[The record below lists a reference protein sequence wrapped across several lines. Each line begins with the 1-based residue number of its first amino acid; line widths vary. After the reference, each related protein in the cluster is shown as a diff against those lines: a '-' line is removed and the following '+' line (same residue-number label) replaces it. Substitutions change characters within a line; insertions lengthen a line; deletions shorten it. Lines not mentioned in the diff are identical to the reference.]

1 MGMSYLLPL
10 GGFNRGRVETFPKA
24 HPIREG
30 AKQRNSFHFWRLIEL
45 VRAHPQP
52 PSRTRFARARE
63 ANDEAPASE
72 HAAGVDGRT
81 LTEYCS
87 RPRASGRWR
96 IDNYLGSLAVGV
108 ARAHSIINLRSDAV
122 FLSLSGMT

>member
-1 MGMSYLLPL
+1 MSYLLPL

-52 PSRTRFARARE
+52 PARPRFARARE

-72 HAAGVDGRT
+72 HAAGLPRVHLDG
-81 LTEYCS
+81 
-87 RPRASGRWR
+87 ASLGVNMSIHWSYGWGSDSAAGLGRS
-96 IDNYLGSLAVGV
+96 YTFA
-108 ARAHSIINLRSDAV
+108 
-122 FLSLSGMT
+122 